1 MAKFQARGGYQI
13 SVPPRIS
20 GNIHDFLNYS
30 EIAAAGTNPDF
41 TAEAIFG
48 IGSGIAQMFEDE
60 FEPEKKETEGDAQDT
75 TPFDPTPFDPNKV
88 KIDTTLED
96 EEMESELD
104 EILKNVDTTVDKE
117 KKPPTNTIVKNPDPI
132 NIVAE
137 GGSDNTPP
145 RTMIGH
151 EGGSRLMT
159 DRNNLKYKEEF
170 EKTDT
175 SKARKNTDINAT
187 LSDINKKKEEELFG
201 SNKNLKKAK
210 ANIKNTVGFRYKDRS
225 PFERIK
231 QEQPQIFE
239 ALNAFA
245 YPYKGTELDSPLRRV
260 AHASNS
266 PMLKTDSLKYREMRE
281 MVYDPKKRGSIETAF
296 QEGFNEQVQKYNYS
310 QKVKADFENEAGDEV
325 SDLVV
330 DIDNVDDLY
339 RKSVLDTAQ
348 RTKTALYN
356 DYIDYINGDINK
368 VEYESKKL
376 GYQSEI
382 NELTQA
388 NKNLEKSDKDFYDN
402 KHLIDKDASDPA
414 VLDFYNTRQQAPQN
428 IEIRTTKEGVKY
440 YVGKTIN
447 GQDFQLPVSKIANG
461 TSGMNL
467 VQQVDFSPG
476 ISKIV
481 GGAKKIKEQLI
492 LENGY
497 AMQNIPADDPRI
509 MNYAKSQIRSM
520 LNDENNLRSAA
531 STYGDLGANAYKEQ
545 IKDSEDKEALMN
557 DLTNQMYDQVF
568 MPQYV
573 PERKQTVSASRS
585 RGGSLTAAER
595 EVIRIKNNFD
605 SMGNISEENYRT
617 FLNEV
622 PNFEGK
628 YRAQVKDNVLII
640 ADAKSGTGI
649 SKIDLSNPTAAKA
662 QLANL
667 AGVSGYRGKTY
678 DATSL
683 IAKYSN

>member
-13 SVPPRIS
+13 SVPPRIT
-20 GNIHDFLNYS
+20 GNIHNFLNYS

-48 IGSGIAQMFEDE
+48 VGSGIAQMFEDE
-60 FEPEKKETEGDAQDT
+60 FKPEKKAVSDKPKDDFKPTEATTTSTETTTSEEIENVETQIDKPTENQQEDVIDPPPKPVITPKDPYTGPEG
-75 TPFDPTPFDPNKV
+75 P
-88 KIDTTLED
+88 
-96 EEMESELD
+96 
-104 EILKNVDTTVDKE
+104 
-117 KKPPTNTIVKNPDPI
+117 
-132 NIVAE
+132 
-137 GGSDNTPP
+137 SDNTPP
-145 RTMIGH
+145 RTFIGH
-151 EGGSRLMT
+151 EGGSRQEV
-159 DRNNLKYKEEF
+159 DRNNLKYQQEF
-170 EKTDT
+170 EKLD
-175 SKARKNTDINAT
+175 RKKINDLDIAKT
-187 LSDINKKKEEELFG
+187 LKEINEKKDYEELFN
-201 SNKNLKKAK
+201 SNKNLVNAKKNAK
-210 ANIKNTVGFRYKDRS
+210 GPFGRFKDES
-225 PFERIK
+225 PLERISR
-231 QEQPQIFE
+231 EQPQIFE

-266 PMLKTDSLKYREMRE
+266 PMLKTGNLKYREMRE

-296 QEGFNEQVQKYNYS
+296 QEGFNEQVSKYNYS

-325 SDLVV
+325 SSLVV
-330 DIDNVDDLY
+330 DVEKVDDLY

-356 DYIDYINGDINK
+356 DYIDYINGDLSK

-388 NKNLEKSDKDFYDN
+388 NENLEKSDKEFFDN
-402 KHLIDKDASDPA
+402 KHLIDKNASDPA

-428 IEIRTTKEGVKY
+428 IEIRTTEDGVKY

-461 TSGMNL
+461 TAGMNL

-476 ISKIV
+476 ITNIV
-481 GGAKKIKEQLI
+481 TGAKKIKEQLI

-509 MNYAKSQIRSM
+509 MNYAKSQIKSM

-545 IKDSEDKEALMN
+545 IKDSEDKELLMN
-557 DLTNQMYDQVF
+557 DLTDQMYDQVF

-573 PERKQTVSASRS
+573 PERKQTISASRS
-585 RGGSLTAAER
+585 KGGSVAER
-595 EVIRIKNNFD
+595 NRAANIARLNQIGSITAGNFKNLESEID
-605 SMGNISEENYRT
+605 LTKYSLVEQEGIYYVTDKKGNELT
-617 FLNEV
+617 TL
-622 PNFEGK
+622 
-628 YRAQVKDNVLII
+628 
-640 ADAKSGTGI
+640 
-649 SKIDLSNPTAAKA
+649 DLSN
-662 QLANL
+662 QQ
-667 AGVSGYRGKTY
+667 
-678 DATSL
+678 ATKSKL
-683 IAKYSN
+683 LDFMKGGGGGFGEISSQADLSQYNFDIK

>member
-13 SVPPRIS
+13 SVPPRIT

-60 FEPEKKETEGDAQDT
+60 FKPEKKAVGDKPKDDFKPTEATTTSTETTTSEETENVETQ
-75 TPFDPTPFDPNKV
+75 
-88 KIDTTLED
+88 IDKPAED
-96 EEMESELD
+96 Q
-104 EILKNVDTTVDKE
+104 TTVVINPP
-117 KKPPTNTIVKNPDPI
+117 KPPVITPKDTKYTYTGASSP
-132 NIVAE
+132 
-137 GGSDNTPP
+137 SDNTPP
-145 RTMIGH
+145 KTFIGH
-151 EGGSRLMT
+151 EGGSRKEV
-159 DRNNLKYKEEF
+159 DRNSPKYQQEFGKLDRKKIIDLDITKTLKEIN
-170 EKTDT
+170 EK
-175 SKARKNTDINAT
+175 KNY
-187 LSDINKKKEEELFG
+187 EELFN
-201 SNKNLKKAK
+201 SNKNLVNAK
-210 ANIKNTVGFRYKDRS
+210 RNAKGPFGRFKDES
-225 PFERIK
+225 PLERISR
-231 QEQPQIFE
+231 EQPQIFE

-266 PMLKTDSLKYREMRE
+266 PMLKTGNLKYREMRE

-296 QEGFNEQVQKYNYS
+296 QEGFNEQVSKYNYS

-325 SDLVV
+325 NSLVV
-330 DIDNVDDLY
+330 DVEKVDDLY

-388 NKNLEKSDKDFYDN
+388 NENLEKSDKEFYDN
-402 KHLIDKDASDPA
+402 KHLIDKNASDPA

-428 IEIRTTKEGVKY
+428 IEIRTTKDGVKY

-461 TSGMNL
+461 TAGMNL

-476 ISKIV
+476 ITNIV
-481 GGAKKIKEQLI
+481 TGAKKIKEQLI

-509 MNYAKSQIRSM
+509 MNYAKSQIKSM

-545 IKDSEDKEALMN
+545 IEDSEDKELLMN
-557 DLTNQMYDQVF
+557 DLTDQMYEQVF

-573 PERKQTVSASRS
+573 PERKQTVSTSRS
-585 RGGSLTAAER
+585 GGGSLTAAER

-667 AGVSGYRGKTY
+667 AGVSGYRGETY

>member
-20 GNIHDFLNYS
+20 GNIHNFLDYS
-30 EIAAAGTNPDF
+30 EIAAAGTNPNF

-60 FEPEKKETEGDAQDT
+60 FEPEKKAISDEPTDDFKSTETTTT
-75 TPFDPTPFDPNKV
+75 TPGTEKENVETLIDQPNTKPAGIIDLSPKPIANVTTTPAIPAASSSTVQKEY
-88 KIDTTLED
+88 KGL
-96 EEMESELD
+96 ESE
-104 EILKNVDTTVDKE
+104 
-117 KKPPTNTIVKNPDPI
+117 
-132 NIVAE
+132 
-137 GGSDNTPP
+137 SDNKPP

-151 EGGSRLMT
+151 EGGSRPMT
-159 DRNNLKYKEEF
+159 DYDDLKHRQEFGKLDRSKIKKGDFNFMQNDTNNT
-170 EKTDT
+170 EK
-175 SKARKNTDINAT
+175 
-187 LSDINKKKEEELFG
+187 ELFG
-201 SNKNLKKAK
+201 SNKMVKRARASAK
-210 ANIKNTVGFRYKDRS
+210 NYIPRYKDES
-225 PFERIK
+225 PLGRIK

-296 QEGFNEQVQKYNYS
+296 QEGFNIQAQKYNYS

-330 DIDNVDDLY
+330 DIDKVDDMY

-382 NELTQA
+382 AELTQA
-388 NKNLEKSDKDFYDN
+388 NQNLEKSDKDFYDN
-402 KHLIDKDASDPA
+402 KHLIDKNASDPA

-467 VQQVDFSPG
+467 VQQVDFSPS

-557 DLTNQMYDQVF
+557 DITDQMYDQVF

-573 PERKQTVSASRS
+573 PERKQTVSASGS
-585 RGGSLTAAER
+585 GSGSLTAGER
-595 EVIRIKNNFD
+595 SQRLLQNQLGALPPPTESNFNQYKSFIDPKYDFTIQDGNLLIGLKGKKKDAIPLND
-605 SMGNISEENYRT
+605 S
-617 FLNEV
+617 
-622 PNFEGK
+622 NFK
-628 YRAQVKDNVLII
+628 SNFSRF
-640 ADAKSGTGI
+640 AKSPAFVSQQQPVDDSDPLGI
-649 SKIDLSNPTAAKA
+649 I
-662 QLANL
+662 
-667 AGVSGYRGKTY
+667 
-678 DATSL
+678 
-683 IAKYSN
+683 

>member
-13 SVPPRIS
+13 SVPPRIT
-20 GNIHDFLNYS
+20 GNIHNFLNYS

-48 IGSGIAQMFEDE
+48 VGSGIAQMFEDE
-60 FEPEKKETEGDAQDT
+60 FKPEKKAVSDKPKDDFKPTEATTTSTETTTSEEIENVETQIDKPTENQQEDVIDPPPKPVITPKDPYTGPEG
-75 TPFDPTPFDPNKV
+75 P
-88 KIDTTLED
+88 
-96 EEMESELD
+96 
-104 EILKNVDTTVDKE
+104 
-117 KKPPTNTIVKNPDPI
+117 
-132 NIVAE
+132 
-137 GGSDNTPP
+137 SDNTPP
-145 RTMIGH
+145 RTFIGH
-151 EGGSRLMT
+151 EGGSRQEV
-159 DRNNLKYKEEF
+159 DRNNLKYQQEF
-170 EKTDT
+170 EKLD
-175 SKARKNTDINAT
+175 RKKINDLDIAKT
-187 LSDINKKKEEELFG
+187 LKEINEKKDYEELFN
-201 SNKNLKKAK
+201 SNKNLVNAKKNAK
-210 ANIKNTVGFRYKDRS
+210 GPFGRFKDES
-225 PFERIK
+225 PLERISR
-231 QEQPQIFE
+231 EQPQIFE

-266 PMLKTDSLKYREMRE
+266 PMLKTGNLKYREMRE

-296 QEGFNEQVQKYNYS
+296 QEGFNEQVSKYNYS

-325 SDLVV
+325 SSLVV
-330 DIDNVDDLY
+330 DVEKVDDLY

-356 DYIDYINGDINK
+356 DYIDYINGDLSK

-388 NKNLEKSDKDFYDN
+388 NENLEKSDKEFFDN
-402 KHLIDKDASDPA
+402 KHLIDKNASDPA

-428 IEIRTTKEGVKY
+428 IEIRTTEDGVKY

-461 TSGMNL
+461 TAGMNL

-476 ISKIV
+476 ITNIV
-481 GGAKKIKEQLI
+481 TGAKKIKEQLI

-509 MNYAKSQIRSM
+509 MNYAKSQIKSM

-545 IKDSEDKEALMN
+545 IKDSEDKELLMN
-557 DLTNQMYDQVF
+557 DLTDQMYDQVF

-573 PERKQTVSASRS
+573 PERKQTISASRS
-585 RGGSLTAAER
+585 KGGSVAER
-595 EVIRIKNNFD
+595 NRAANIARLNQIGSITAGNFKNLE
-605 SMGNISEENYRT
+605 SE
-617 FLNEV
+617 
-622 PNFEGK
+622 
-628 YRAQVKDNVLII
+628 
-640 ADAKSGTGI
+640 
-649 SKIDLSNPTAAKA
+649 IDLT
-662 QLANL
+662 
-667 AGVSGYRGKTY
+667 
-678 DATSL
+678 
-683 IAKYSN
+683 KYSLVE

>member
-13 SVPPRIS
+13 SVPPRINS
-20 GNIHDFLNYS
+20 DIHNFLNYS

-48 IGSGIAQMFEDE
+48 VGSGIAQMFEDE
-60 FEPEKKETEGDAQDT
+60 FKPEKKAVGDKLKDDFKPTEATTTSTETTTSEETENVETQ
-75 TPFDPTPFDPNKV
+75 
-88 KIDTTLED
+88 IDKAAED
-96 EEMESELD
+96 QTEVV
-104 EILKNVDTTVDKE
+104 INPP
-117 KKPPTNTIVKNPDPI
+117 KPPVITLKDPYTGPAI
-132 NIVAE
+132 P
-137 GGSDNTPP
+137 SDNNPP
-145 RTMIGH
+145 RTFIGH
-151 EGGSRLMT
+151 EGGSRET
-159 DRNNLKYKEEF
+159 ANRNSFKYQQEF
-170 EKTDT
+170 EKLD
-175 SKARKNTDINAT
+175 RKKISNLDIAEDLKN
-187 LSDINKKKEEELFG
+187 INEKNSYEELFRT
-201 SNKNLKKAK
+201 NKNFRKAK
-210 ANIKNTVGFRYKDRS
+210 RNAKGPFGRFKDES
-225 PFERIK
+225 PLERISR
-231 QEQPQIFE
+231 EQPQIFE

-266 PMLKTDSLKYREMRE
+266 PMLKTGNLKYREMRE

-296 QEGFNEQVQKYNYS
+296 QEGFNEQVSKYNYS

-325 SDLVV
+325 SSLVV
-330 DIDNVDDLY
+330 DVEKVDDLY

-388 NKNLEKSDKDFYDN
+388 NENLEKSDKEFYDN
-402 KHLIDKDASDPA
+402 KHLIDKNASDPA

-428 IEIRTTKEGVKY
+428 IEIRATDDGVKY

-461 TSGMNL
+461 TAGMNL

-476 ISKIV
+476 ITNIV
-481 GGAKKIKEQLI
+481 TGAKKIKEQLI

-509 MNYAKSQIRSM
+509 MDYAKSQIRSM

-545 IKDSEDKEALMN
+545 IEDSEDKELLIN
-557 DLTNQMYDQVF
+557 DLADQMYEQVF

-573 PERKQTVSASRS
+573 PERKQTISASRS
-585 RGGSLTAAER
+585 NSGSVAER
-595 EVIRIKNNFD
+595 NRAANIARLNQI
-605 SMGNISEENYRT
+605 GNITPSNFNNAESEIDLT
-617 FLNEV
+617 
-622 PNFEGK
+622 K
-628 YRAQVKDNVLII
+628 YSLVEQDGNHYVTDKKGNVL
-640 ADAKSGTGI
+640 TTLN
-649 SKIDLSNPTAAKA
+649 LSNQQDTKSKLLSFMKGGGGIG
-662 QLANL
+662 Q
-667 AGVSGYRGKTY
+667 K
-678 DATSL
+678 
-683 IAKYSN
+683 SNQTELDPLGIN